1 VREGRVELRVS
12 DAGTGFDRGR
22 APDGTGLLG
31 MRERALLIAADL
43 EVRSAVAE
51 GTSVRLRLAGRQ

>member
-1 VREGRVELRVS
+1 
-12 DAGTGFDRGR
+12 
-22 APDGTGLLG
+22 

-43 EVRSAVAE
+43 EVLSAVAE